1 MGNPVVN
8 SVVKV
13 GPLALKVVGVVADI
27 GGEALSGD
35 AKKIRGQAREQYEN
49 KRADAEKLVSETQ
62 QRIDDLNEYRQ
73 QQWDTTADRLSA
85 WFKANKRKLKKSDLP
100 EGVREPVEIT
110 VDELPDM
117 GNGTGRRAAVAGVK
131 VIAAGLTRVSVPKVL
146 DATVAKVGKASTG
159 TKINQLRGVAKEK
172 ATLAK
177 LGGGPLVK
185 GGGGITAGKRARA
198 GLAEGG
204 SAAVAGAFSVVF
216 GAYDQ
221 TKAKRYA
228 LEADNYMQQIANDI
242 AALESVTYYCEE
254 LRAVFDSVKDRALET
269 LAELESLDFD
279 PEAHAEKFRMVMSLM
294 IGLRE
299 ICSIQVVEV
308 GTFRVS
314 QELKDYIANQN
325 ESSYGTE

>member
-13 GPLALKVVGVVADI
+13 GPLALKVVGVAADI
-27 GGEALSGD
+27 GGGALISD
-35 AKKIRGQAREQYEN
+35 AEKIRGQAREQYEN

-73 QQWDTTADRLSA
+73 QQWDATADRLSA

-100 EGVREPVEIT
+100 EWVREPFEIT
-110 VDELPDM
+110 ADELPDVR
-117 GNGTGRRAAVAGVK
+117 NGAGRTAVTGVK
-131 VIAAGLTRVSVPKVL
+131 VIAAGLARISVPKAL
-146 DATVAKVGKASTG
+146 DVTVAKVGKASTG
-159 TKINQLRGVAKEK
+159 TKINQLRGIAKEN

-177 LGGGPLVK
+177 LGGGPLAK

-204 SAAVAGAFSVVF
+204 SAVAAGALSSAF
-216 GAYDQ
+216 GAYGRN
-221 TKAKRYA
+221 KAKRYA
-228 LEADNYMQQIANDI
+228 REVDTSMQQIANDI

-314 QELKDYIANQN
+314 QELKDYIANQD